1 MPMQM
6 GSTIMPGKVN
16 PVIPEMI
23 MEVAMKVMS
32 NDYAI
37 TMAASRGEFELNAFL
52 PLIADCILENLDL
65 LINGVKIFR
74 EKCIDVLIA
83 DEDKCRENLD
93 KTYWFAT
100 EYVPILGYNTV
111 ANEIKNNC
119 AEGNEALNNR
129 LKQMVEKNNKPE

>member
-1 MPMQM
+1 MNEKENNIVDKSIYY
-6 GSTIMPGKVN
+6 GDET
-16 PVIPEMI
+16 
-23 MEVAMKVMS
+23 
-32 NDYAI
+32 
-37 TMAASRGEFELNAFL
+37 LNAFL

>member
-1 MPMQM
+1 MNWLTEEQILKFMDHYNYDIRK
-6 GSTIMPGKVN
+6 SH
-16 PVIPEMI
+16 
-23 MEVAMKVMS
+23 
-32 NDYAI
+32 
-37 TMAASRGEFELNAFL
+37 NARWIDQKCTPDVL
-52 PLIADCILENLDL
+52 CIIADCILENLDL